1 MVERLFAQRF
11 CGKIYQFRI
20 ILIFFAKTID
30 KLKTVVYNVFRLNL
44 KTNLTEATMTRQRKA
59 ILEVI
64 RSGKHHYTAE
74 ELLTEVKKLLPE
86 ISRATVYNNLHALEG
101 SKLIR
106 RITAED
112 GSDRYDSSYV
122 PHGHFY
128 CTRCRKITDFE
139 IPGFTG
145 TLERV
150 LGTEFDSY
158 ELKVRCVCH
167 ECRAKA

>member
-1 MVERLFAQRF
+1 
-11 CGKIYQFRI
+11 
-20 ILIFFAKTID
+20 
-30 KLKTVVYNVFRLNL
+30 
-44 KTNLTEATMTRQRKA
+44 MTRQRKA

-74 ELLTEVKKLLPE
+74 ELLSEVRKLLPE

-101 SKLIR
+101 AKLIR

-112 GSDRYDSSYV
+112 GSDRYDSSYI

-128 CTRCRKITDFE
+128 CTRCGKITDFE
-139 IPGFTG
+139 IPEFTR
-145 TLERV
+145 TLEDV

-158 ELKVRCVCH
+158 ELKVRCVCP
-167 ECRAKA
+167 ECREAL